1 MDLLLIRHG
10 EALPVGRDGIASDY
24 DRVLSN
30 IGKRKSTAAG
40 EALTRL
46 GVHLDAI
53 LFSPLP
59 RAEQTVGALVERFEG
74 HPACRACPEMA
85 PGANWDTLVK
95 ELRRNSELSAI
106 ALVGH
111 EPDLSGMAARVLGG
125 DDLPRLIFHTG
136 SIACIHLELKSDPPD
151 ASLRWFL
158 DSAQL
163 EWIARGQ

>member
-1 MDLLLIRHG
+1 MELLLVRHG

-24 DRVLSN
+24 DRVLST

-40 EALTRL
+40 EALNRL
-46 GVHLDAI
+46 GVRLDAI
-53 LFSPLP
+53 LYSPLP
-59 RAEQTVGALVERFEG
+59 RAEQTAGALTERLGG
-74 HPACRACPEMA
+74 HPECRTCPELA
-85 PGANWDTLVK
+85 PGAYWPVIVS
-95 ELRRNSELSAI
+95 ELRRNADLSAI

-111 EPDLSGMAARVLGG
+111 EPDLSGMAARILGG
-125 DDLPRLIFHTG
+125 DHLPRLIFHTG
-136 SIACIHLELKSDPPD
+136 SIACILLDLKSDPPD